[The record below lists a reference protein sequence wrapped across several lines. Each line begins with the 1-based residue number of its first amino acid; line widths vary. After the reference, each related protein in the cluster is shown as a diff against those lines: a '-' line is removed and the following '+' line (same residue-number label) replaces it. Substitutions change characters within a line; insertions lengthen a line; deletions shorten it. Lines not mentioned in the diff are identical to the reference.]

1 MSIFDLLYCISYLS
15 EYKTKLLLL
24 NIFLSHS
31 KPHHQMLLSHVI
43 RWRQGR
49 TGAGEGDLL
58 PVGVRGTRPTEGP
71 RQVVAAQLSRLVGD
85 IFALLSYLQPGGL
98 SPVCLS
104 L

>member
-49 TGAGEGDLL
+49 TGGGCPSGAGEGDLL
-58 PVGVRGTRPTEGP
+58 PVGVAGTRPTEGP
-71 RQVVAAQLSRLVGD
+71 RQVVAAQLS
-85 IFALLSYLQPGGL
+85 LLSYLQPGGL